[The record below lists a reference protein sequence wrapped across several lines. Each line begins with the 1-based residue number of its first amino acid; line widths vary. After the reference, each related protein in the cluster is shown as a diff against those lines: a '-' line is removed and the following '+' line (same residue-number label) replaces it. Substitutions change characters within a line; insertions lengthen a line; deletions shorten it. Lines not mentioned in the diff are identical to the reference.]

1 MSAQKQKSKTK
12 INLLPQKGLTSTT
25 AGRILVWI
33 LSTFRIIVI
42 VTELMVMVA
51 FLSRFWLDAENT
63 DLSEEI
69 AQKQAVLAASQGF
82 ERKFKE
88 TQAQLAIFSE
98 LTAREELFSNVL
110 DTTRSSLPDDL
121 FLTSL
126 TFSEQGV
133 TIESATPNERSIQ
146 QLLVNLSSKELFKEA
161 QLVEVGSSKD
171 DSSLLKSTIKVIL
184 ESKTQKL

>member
-1 MSAQKQKSKTK
+1 MSAQKQKTKNK
-12 INLLPQKGLTSTT
+12 INLLPQKGLASTT

-42 VTELMVMVA
+42 ITELMVMVA

-63 DLSEEI
+63 DLSEEL

-82 ERKFKE
+82 ERKFKK

-98 LTAREELFSNVL
+98 LTTQEELYSNSLNAIRV
-110 DTTRSSLPDDL
+110 SLPDDL
-121 FLTSL
+121 FLIAIS
-126 TFSEQGV
+126 FSEESV

-146 QLLVNLSSKELFKEA
+146 QLLVNLSSKDLFKEV
-161 QLVEVGSSKD
+161 QLMEVGSSEN
-171 DSSLLKSTIKVIL
+171 DSSLLEFTIRVVL
-184 ESKTQKL
+184 AGET